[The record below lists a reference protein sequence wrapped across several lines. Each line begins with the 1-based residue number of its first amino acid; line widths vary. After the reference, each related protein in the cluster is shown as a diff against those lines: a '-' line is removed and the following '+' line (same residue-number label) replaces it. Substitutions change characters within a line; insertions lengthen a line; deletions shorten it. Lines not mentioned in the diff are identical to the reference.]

1 MTSKKSGHVFFL
13 SRKRRIVRDWLALH
27 PRLRGLWPGSETG
40 SGGPETQTR
49 VHVTASR
56 FFVLIQVLWS
66 RVVALAVAAL
76 AVAVTEIQVKACID
90 KR

>member
-13 SRKRRIVRDWLALH
+13 SRKRRIVREWLALH
-27 PRLRGLWPGSETG
+27 PRLRGLWSETG